1 MTGPPDEGSRL
12 SSIDGDQV
20 GEEMHSFIA
29 DLFPIC
35 RSITGE
41 GLRETI
47 RRIGRRIPLDVSEV
61 PSGTPVLDWIVP

>member
-1 MTGPPDEGSRL
+1 
-12 SSIDGDQV
+12 
-20 GEEMHSFIA
+20 MHSFIA